1 MILGTEKMSG
11 DGKRSDEETLA
22 LAQRIESIERTYQD
36 YLALKRDLC
45 DKLKHW
51 WQVEWQVIRKALERE
66 GGELSA
72 CVDTC
77 LSEINA
83 HLLELNRKMEG
94 VIIEMDEKLCVA
106 ETERKK
112 EETREWVETVSV

>member
-1 MILGTEKMSG
+1 MSASEEEEVIVAASSQKEEKDDDICFEKSKKMVY
-11 DGKRSDEETLA
+11 R
-22 LAQRIESIERTYQD
+22 
-36 YLALKRDLC
+36 
-45 DKLKHW
+45 KLKKRLAYNIK
-51 WQVEWQVIRKALERE
+51 EWQVIRKALERE

-72 CVDTC
+72 CVGTC